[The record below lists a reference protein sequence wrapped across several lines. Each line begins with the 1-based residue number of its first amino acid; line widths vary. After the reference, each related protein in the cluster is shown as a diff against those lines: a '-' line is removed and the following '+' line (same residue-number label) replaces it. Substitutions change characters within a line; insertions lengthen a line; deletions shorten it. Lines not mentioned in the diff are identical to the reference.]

1 MTIKCKILT
10 TKEELGIIT
19 KEVFYEVKD
28 EECYKPVVVK
38 IDEGLKNFLEEIEM
52 RDGIDKQ
59 FIIPDSSTLNNLLV
73 VRVEDIKNK
82 GDYYECEL
90 LVQLFAEK
98 YLFKELMEL
107 EEKIK
112 EQTKSLTE
120 LEKLKY
126 LHAFITDNIS
136 YDKEHRSRS
145 ALAAAIT
152 YKGTCTAFAQL
163 FLILGEA
170 IGLKVGCINSKILKH
185 RWNYVVIED
194 TTYYIDETFN
204 VTNNESKRLFFQTTP
219 IHLEK
224 APDQGIAVAHNA
236 YR

>member
-1 MTIKCKILT
+1 M
-10 TKEELGIIT
+10 
-19 KEVFYEVKD
+19 
-28 EECYKPVVVK
+28 VVK
-38 IDEGLKNFLEEIEM
+38 VDEGLKNFLEEIEIS
-52 RDGIDKQ
+52 DGIDKQ

-73 VRVEDIKNK
+73 VRVEDIKHK
-82 GDYYECEL
+82 ADYYECEL
-90 LVQLFAEK
+90 LIQLFAEK

-107 EEKIK
+107 ERKIK
-112 EQTKSLTE
+112 EQTKYLSE
-120 LEKLKY
+120 LEKLEY
-126 LHAFITDNIS
+126 LHTFITENIS
-136 YDKEHRSRS
+136 YDREHRSRS

-152 YKGTCTAFAQL
+152 HKGTCTAFAQL

-185 RWNYVVIED
+185 RWNYVVIRD

-224 APDQGIAVAHNA
+224 APD
-236 YR
+236 

>member
-1 MTIKCKILT
+1 
-10 TKEELGIIT
+10 
-19 KEVFYEVKD
+19 
-28 EECYKPVVVK
+28 
-38 IDEGLKNFLEEIEM
+38 M

-59 FIIPDSSTLNNLLV
+59 FIILDSLTLNNLLV
-73 VRVEDIKNK
+73 VRVEDIKHK

-90 LVQLFAEK
+90 LIQLFAEK

-107 EEKIK
+107 ERKIK
-112 EQTKSLTE
+112 EQTKGPTE
-120 LEKLKY
+120 HEKLEY
-126 LHAFITDNIS
+126 LHSFITENIS
-136 YDKEHRSRS
+136 YDEEHRSRS

-152 YKGTCTAFAQL
+152 HKGTCTAFAQL

-185 RWNYVVIED
+185 RWNYVIIGN

-204 VTNNESKRLFFQTTP
+204 VTNNKSKKLFFQTTP

-224 APDQGIAVAHNA
+224 APYQGLAVPHI
-236 YR
+236 

>member
-1 MTIKCKILT
+1 MMVKCKTLT
-10 TKEELGIIT
+10 TKEELGTIV

-28 EECYKPVVVK
+28 EECYKSVVVK
-38 IDEGLKNFLEEIEM
+38 VDEGLKDFLEEIEM

-73 VRVEDIKNK
+73 VRVEDIKHK

-90 LVQLFAEK
+90 LIQLFAEK
-98 YLFKELMEL
+98 FLFKELMEL
-107 EEKIK
+107 ENNIK
-112 EQTKSLTE
+112 EQTKGLIE
-120 LEKLKY
+120 LEELEY
-126 LHAFITDNIS
+126 LHNFITDNIN

-152 YKGTCTAFAQL
+152 HKGTCTAFAQL

-170 IGLKVGCINSKILKH
+170 IGLKVGCIDSKILKH
-185 RWNYVVIED
+185 RWNYVIIGD

-204 VTNNESKRLFFQTTP
+204 VSNNTSKRLFFQITP

-224 APDQGIAVAHNA
+224 APDQGIAVPHQE
-236 YR
+236 